1 MKKYGTSKTVQST
14 CQNFQANRGPCAIP
28 NYYQQPQ
35 LLRLYCAPER
45 SDDKAAKQGRQAGE
59 NFKREY

>member
-35 LLRLYCAPER
+35 LLRLHCAPR
-45 SDDKAAKQGRQAGE
+45 FGSNKAAKQGRKAGE
-59 NFKREY
+59 NFEGEY

>member
-14 CQNFQANRGPCAIP
+14 CQNFQADGRPCAIP

-35 LLRLYCAPER
+35 LLWLYSTPRR
-45 SDDKAAKQGRQAGE
+45 SDDKAAKQGGQALE
-59 NFKREY
+59 NFEREY